1 MIFAFPDR
9 LVAFQRHSLDALQ
22 RQSLESAQAI
32 ALASFAGME
41 KVAELNIQA
50 AKASVEESIQQSM
63 SLLESKDVK
72 ALAETITQSAKPSGE
87 KFIAYAKHVYDIA
100 SETRAEIARV
110 VEKQFSEGNR
120 QLTASLDAMAVNS
133 PVGTEGVVTMVKS
146 AVTAANA
153 ALDQVSGA
161 NRHLAETTD
170 ATVSNATNEVL
181 NAGATSSSRQAR
193 H

>member
-1 MIFAFPDR
+1 LIFAFPDR
-9 LVAFQRHSLDALQ
+9 LVALQ

-32 ALASFAGME
+32 AMASFAGLE
-41 KVAELNIQA
+41 KLAELNVQA
-50 AKASVEESIQQSM
+50 AKASVEESIQRTM

-72 ALAETITQSAKPSGE
+72 ALAETITQSARPSGE
-87 KFIAYAKHVYDIA
+87 KFTAYAKHVYDIA
-100 SETRAEIARV
+100 SETRAEIAKV

-133 PVGTEGVVTMVKS
+133 PVGSEGVVTMVKS
-146 AVTAANA
+146 AVTAASA
-153 ALDQVSGA
+153 TWDQVNEA
-161 NRHLAETTD
+161 NRQLAETTD
-170 ATVSNATNEVL
+170 ATVADATNEVL